1 MFPTVSVARLLNM
14 SQIIGKE
21 IIQLKS
27 VLKVCHQLVTLLL
40 VATLSTVSA
49 WGADFTFTAI
59 PDQDTTRLQ
68 ERFGKIADYLSE
80 ELGITV
86 KYIPVKSYSASVQ
99 AFKNNE
105 VQLAWFGGLSGVQAR
120 IAVPNSVAIAQGAE
134 DPDFI
139 SYFIANTSTG
149 LSFSEEFP
157 KAIADKTFT
166 FGSKGSTSGRL
177 MPEYFIREAFGG
189 KAPREVFKRVGFS
202 GDHSKTLALVQAGS
216 YEVGAMNFKVWLKE
230 VEAGKVDPKKVQVI
244 WRTPSYPDYN
254 WTIRGSVEET
264 YGEGFTKKVQQAL
277 LDITDP
283 DVLNAFPRAKF
294 IPADNATYKPILD
307 TAIEVGIIR
316 N

>member
-1 MFPTVSVARLLNM
+1 MRFIFTTCQKL
-14 SQIIGKE
+14 GW
-21 IIQLKS
+21 
-27 VLKVCHQLVTLLL
+27 LLL
-40 VATLSTVSA
+40 ITTLCALTAWSA
-49 WGADFTFTAI
+49 ELTFTAI

-68 ERFGKIADYLSE
+68 TRFGKIADYLSE
-80 ELGITV
+80 KLGIAV

-120 IAVPNSVAIAQGAE
+120 IAVPESVAIAQGAE
-134 DPDFI
+134 DLDFI

-157 KAIADKTFT
+157 KSIKDKTFT

-177 MPEYFIREAFGG
+177 MPEYFIREAFGM
-189 KAPREVFKRVGFS
+189 APREVFKRVGFS

-216 YEVGAMNFKVWLKE
+216 YEVGAMNFKVWQKE
-230 VEAGKVDPKKVQVI
+230 VDSGKVDPNKVQVI
-244 WRTPSYPDYN
+244 WRTPPYPDYN
-254 WTIRGSVEET
+254 WTIRGDVEKT
-264 YGEGFTKKVQQAL
+264 YGNGFIKKVQQAII
-277 LDITDP
+277 DITDP
-283 DVLNAFPRAKF
+283 AILNAFPRSSF
-294 IPADNATYKPILD
+294 IPADNSMYKPILD

>member
-1 MFPTVSVARLLNM
+1 MPISRSPLF
-14 SQIIGKE
+14 
-21 IIQLKS
+21 
-27 VLKVCHQLVTLLL
+27 
-40 VATLSTVSA
+40 
-49 WGADFTFTAI
+49 

-120 IAVPNSVAIAQGAE
+120 MAVPNSVAIAQGAE

-149 LSFSEEFP
+149 LAFSEEFP

-177 MPEYFIREAFGG
+177 MPEHFIRQAFEG

-216 YEVGAMNFKVWLKE
+216 YEVGAMNFQGLAE
-230 VEAGKVDPKKVQVI
+230 
-244 WRTPSYPDYN
+244 
-254 WTIRGSVEET
+254 RG
-264 YGEGFTKKVQQAL
+264 
-277 LDITDP
+277 
-283 DVLNAFPRAKF
+283 
-294 IPADNATYKPILD
+294 
-307 TAIEVGIIR
+307 
-316 N
+316 

>member
-1 MFPTVSVARLLNM
+1 M
-14 SQIIGKE
+14 
-21 IIQLKS
+21 KS
-27 VLKVCHQLVTLLL
+27 VLKVCQQFVILLL
-40 VATLSTVSA
+40 VTTLFTVSA

-59 PDQDTTRLQ
+59 PDQDTTRLE

-120 IAVPNSVAIAQGAE
+120 LAVPNSVAIAQGAE

-149 LSFSEEFP
+149 LSFSEKFP

-177 MPEYFIREAFGG
+177 MPEHFIREAFEG
-189 KAPREVFKRVGFS
+189 KTPRDVFKRVGFS

-230 VEAGKVDPKKVQVI
+230 VEAGKVDPTKVQVI
-244 WRTPSYPDYN
+244 WRTPGYPDYN
-254 WTIRGSVEET
+254 WTIRGSVDET
-264 YGEGFTKKVQQAL
+264 YGEGFIKKVQGAL

-283 DVLNAFPRAKF
+283 AILNAFPRAKF
-294 IPADNATYKPILD
+294 IPADNSMYQSILD

-316 N
+316 D

>member
-1 MFPTVSVARLLNM
+1 M
-14 SQIIGKE
+14 
-21 IIQLKS
+21 KS
-27 VLKVCHQLVTLLL
+27 VLKASHQLVTLLL
-40 VATLSTVSA
+40 VASLFTVSA
-49 WGADFTFTAI
+49 WSADFTFTAI

-120 IAVPNSVAIAQGAE
+120 LAVPNSVAIAQGAE

-149 LSFSEEFP
+149 LAFSEAFP

-177 MPEYFIREAFGG
+177 MPEYFIREAFEG
-189 KAPREVFKRVGFS
+189 KAPRDVFKRVGFS

-230 VEAGKVDPKKVQVI
+230 VEAGKVDPTKVQVI
-244 WRTPSYPDYN
+244 WRTPGYPDYN

-264 YGEGFTKKVQQAL
+264 HGEGFIKKVQGAL

-283 DVLNAFPRAKF
+283 AILNAFPRAKF
-294 IPADNATYKPILD
+294 IPADNSMYQSILD

>member
-1 MFPTVSVARLLNM
+1 M
-14 SQIIGKE
+14 
-21 IIQLKS
+21 KS
-27 VLKVCHQLVTLLL
+27 VLIVTLLL

-59 PDQDTTRLQ
+59 PDQDTTRLE

-120 IAVPNSVAIAQGAE
+120 LAVPNSVAIAQGVE

-149 LSFSEEFP
+149 LSFSEKFP

-177 MPEYFIREAFGG
+177 MPEYFIREAFEG
-189 KAPREVFKRVGFS
+189 KIPREVFKRVGFS

-230 VEAGKVDPKKVQVI
+230 VEAGKVDPTKVQVI
-244 WRTPSYPDYN
+244 WRTPGYPDYN
-254 WTIRGSVEET
+254 WTIRGSVDET
-264 YGEGFTKKVQQAL
+264 YGEGFIKKVQGAL

-283 DVLNAFPRAKF
+283 AILNAFPRAKF
-294 IPADNATYKPILD
+294 IAADNSMYQSILD

>member
-1 MFPTVSVARLLNM
+1 M
-14 SQIIGKE
+14 
-21 IIQLKS
+21 KS
-27 VLKVCHQLVTLLL
+27 VLKRCHQFVTLLL
-40 VATLSTVSA
+40 VASLFTASA

-80 ELGITV
+80 ELGVTV

-149 LSFSEEFP
+149 LAFSEAFP
-157 KAIADKTFT
+157 KAIAGKTFT

-177 MPEYFIREAFGG
+177 MPEYFIREAFEG

-230 VEAGKVDPKKVQVI
+230 VEAGKVDPTKVQVI
-244 WRTPSYPDYN
+244 WRTPGYPDYN

-264 YGEGFTKKVQQAL
+264 YGEGFIKKVQDAL

-283 DVLNAFPRAKF
+283 AILNAFPRAKF
-294 IPADNATYKPILD
+294 IPADNSMYQSILD

>member
-1 MFPTVSVARLLNM
+1 M
-14 SQIIGKE
+14 
-21 IIQLKS
+21 KS
-27 VLKVCHQLVTLLL
+27 VLIVTSLL
-40 VATLSTVSA
+40 VASLFTLSA

-120 IAVPNSVAIAQGAE
+120 MAVPNSVAIAQGAE

-149 LSFSEEFP
+149 LAFSEKFP

-177 MPEYFIREAFGG
+177 MPEHFIRQAFKG
-189 KAPREVFKRVGFS
+189 KAPREIFKRVGFS
-202 GDHSKTLALVQAGS
+202 GDHSKTLALVQSGS

-230 VEAGKVDPKKVQVI
+230 VEAGKVDPTKVQVI
-244 WRTPSYPDYN
+244 WRTPGYPDYN

-264 YGEGFTKKVQQAL
+264 YGEGFIKKVQQAL

-283 DVLNAFPRAKF
+283 AILNAFPRAKF
-294 IPADNATYKPILD
+294 IPANNSMYQPILD

>member
-1 MFPTVSVARLLNM
+1 M
-14 SQIIGKE
+14 
-21 IIQLKS
+21 KS
-27 VLKVCHQLVTLLL
+27 VSIVTLLL
-40 VATLSTVSA
+40 VATLSTISA

-120 IAVPNSVAIAQGAE
+120 MAVPNSVAIAQGAE

-149 LSFSEEFP
+149 LSFSEKFP

-177 MPEYFIREAFGG
+177 MPELFIRQAFEG

-230 VEAGKVDPKKVQVI
+230 VEAGKVDPTKVQVI
-244 WRTPSYPDYN
+244 WRTPGYPDYN
-254 WTIRGSVEET
+254 WTIRGSVDET
-264 YGEGFTKKVQQAL
+264 YGEGFIKKVQGAL
-277 LDITDP
+277 LGITDP
-283 DVLNAFPRAKF
+283 AILNAFPRAKF
-294 IPADNATYKPILD
+294 IPADNSMYQPILD